1 MLFRSNLVEAFIL
14 DTIEEEPIKIGE
26 ELYSIANHDGYRH
39 RLLITPHA
47 ASYDIESRR
56 DMHSK
61 AIQLVDN
68 IINDAQV
75 RNCVNKELLA
85 TVKRQIK
92 VL

>member
-1 MLFRSNLVEAFIL
+1 
-14 DTIEEEPIKIGE
+14 
-26 ELYSIANHDGYRH
+26 
-39 RLLITPHA
+39 
-47 ASYDIESRR
+47 
-56 DMHSK
+56 MHSK